1 VRTFSATLLLAVTV
15 LLGSQATA
23 QTPVQQHQEI
33 LKAVET
39 GERDRA
45 IRSLRVLQSKNP
57 SLFAANNYDYLL
69 GRLAEASD
77 DRAGSLA
84 NYDAVVVRTGV
95 LAPHALLRLAA
106 LARSSGDLVNERE
119 RLRHYLILAANTPSR
134 DRAALRLGESFFQSE
149 DFDGAISSLRLVLSS
164 PTPVIA
170 RKARLLTAQSLLK
183 NAQVPEARSAF
194 QQLLMQM
201 PDASRPD
208 DFALEAVRALDEIER
223 NNSSLMTG
231 LTEADRLLR
240 ASVYQFNRD
249 FEAARQHYQSVVT
262 QNPKGATASN
272 ALYQIGRGHYLRG
285 QYDEAIRWFQR
296 VVDEFPESTSAR
308 DALGFQ
314 AATYN
319 RLKRTEEAVA
329 TYKQLI
335 QRFPDSP
342 DPERPYINI
351 IDALHEATRYGEA
364 LGWVQQTRARF
375 NNQLGDTLALFA
387 QFRIH
392 SAQSQWDA
400 VLQDAEELKK
410 AADLG
415 GTRVPSGTNT
425 GEVTFIQALALE
437 QLGRF
442 QEAIDLYLAIPDGR
456 HEYFGQRA
464 TERLQALA
472 NLQNVRQNA
481 ESQTRSLLIQAN
493 RALSDSQYDSARMFA
508 QSAFR
513 LGTGDTRDQALDILR
528 RTYGS
533 LPAYHLPQMSFVQLG
548 RKVPRAVG
556 NSHTG
561 TPESTA
567 DELFYLGLYDEAVPA
582 FLLAQT
588 TAKREVSEQTGT
600 PGLSNTN
607 YSLAT
612 LSLRA
617 GNANAAVR
625 FGERVWRTV
634 PADYEMELAPR
645 EYVEL
650 LYPVAFRD
658 SLLRHAPPR
667 GIDPRFVLAIARQ
680 ESRYQ
685 VEAKSV
691 AAARGMLQFIPET
704 ATATANEL
712 GLSRFQQDDLYNPDT
727 AILFASQYLSSLFRQ
742 FPNQPEAVA
751 AAYNGGPENVAR
763 WIARS
768 KSNDPVRYVAE
779 IGFTQTKDYVFRV
792 LANYGAYQK
801 FYDSQLQRQ

>member
-1 VRTFSATLLLAVTV
+1 MRTFSAILFLAVTV
-15 LLGSQATA
+15 LLGPVATA
-23 QTPVQQHQEI
+23 QTAVQQHQEI
-33 LKAVET
+33 LRAVET

-45 IRSLRVLQSKNP
+45 IRSLRVLRSKDP

-69 GRLAEASD
+69 GRLAEDSD

-84 NYDAVVVRTGV
+84 NYDAVVGRRGV
-95 LAPHALLRLAA
+95 LAPHALLRLAG

-119 RLRHYLILAANTPSR
+119 RLRQYLLLAADTPSR
-134 DRAALRLGESFFQSE
+134 DRTALRLGESFFQSE
-149 DFDGAISSLRLVLSS
+149 DFDGAISSLRLVISS
-164 PTPVIA
+164 PTPAIA

-183 NAQVPEARSAF
+183 SATVSEARSAF

-223 NNSSLMTG
+223 NNSSLITG
-231 LTEADRLLR
+231 LTESDRLLR

-249 FEAARQHYQSVVT
+249 FEAARQHYQAVVN
-262 QNPKGATASN
+262 QNPRGATASN

-296 VVDEFPESTSAR
+296 VIDEFPESTSAR

-314 AATYN
+314 AASYN
-319 RLKRTEEAVA
+319 RLKRTDEAVA

-335 QRFPDSP
+335 QRFPDAP

-364 LGWVQQTRARF
+364 LGWVQQMRARF

-392 SAQSQWDA
+392 LAQSQWDA
-400 VLQDAEELKK
+400 VLKDAEELKK

-425 GEVTFIQALALE
+425 GEVTFIQALAFE

-442 QEAIDLYLAIPDGR
+442 QEATDLYLTIPDGR

-472 NLQNVRQNA
+472 NSQNVRQNA
-481 ESQTRSLLIQAN
+481 ESRTRSLLIQAN
-493 RALSDSQYDSARMFA
+493 RALSDSQYNSARMLA
-508 QSAFR
+508 QSVLR
-513 LGTGDTRDQALDILR
+513 LGTGDTRNQALDILR
-528 RTYGS
+528 RTYGF

-556 NSHTG
+556 NSRTG
-561 TPESTA
+561 TPESIA

-588 TAKREVSEQTGT
+588 TAKPEVTEQTST
-600 PGLSNTN
+600 QGLSDTN
-607 YSLAT
+607 YTFAT

-645 EYVEL
+645 EYVEF

-685 VEAKSV
+685 VDAKSV

-712 GLSRFQQDDLYNPDT
+712 GLPRFQQDDLYNPDT

-763 WIARS
+763 WIGRS

-801 FYDSQLQRQ
+801 FYNLQLQRQ

>member
-1 VRTFSATLLLAVTV
+1 MRTFSATLLLAVTV

-319 RLKRTEEAVA
+319 RLKRTDEAVA

>member
-1 VRTFSATLLLAVTV
+1 MRTFSATLLLAVTV
-15 LLGSQATA
+15 LLDSQATA

-319 RLKRTEEAVA
+319 RLKRTDEAVA

>member
-1 VRTFSATLLLAVTV
+1 MRTFSATLLLAVTV